1 MASEVAVEQQ
11 DQEFAVKQFID
22 LCNNLGAN
30 CSTTTTTTTA
40 AAASS
45 SNNSSNASTSNF
57 HITINTN
64 NSNNIQQQQT
74 IGGSTTVAP
83 DTQIQATATTTV
95 GATSL
100 PSSSSLPIRRH
111 ISHPTAV
118 KFLYA
123 RKFDI
128 PRAVSLYEQHEQI
141 RQREYLYNIDPDV
154 EPLRSELQ
162 TGKFTILPARTS
174 SGAAIAL
181 FTANRH
187 SPLSASHTTTLQGI
201 VYQLDCALQDTET
214 QRAGLVF
221 IYDMSGSKYSNF
233 DYDLSQKIL
242 TLLKGGYPARLKKVL
257 IVTAPL
263 WFKAPF
269 KILRLFVREK
279 LRERVFTVS
288 VPQLSLHVPRKALP
302 VHLGGTLEIDH
313 ATWLLNCRKSMTNR
327 EDELL
332 ANIVGVG
339 VGVGVAVGVDV
350 TALAP
355 ATTATTTTATAS
367 TLSNGSSNNA
377 ANAAAATI
385 ISAVHQLAESNTTV
399 VTVSGEHN
407 TSAAAT
413 SSTTTT
419 TTATA
424 TAISTSSNNVDT
436 STEPNENITI
446 NGLSPS
452 HRTVNT
458 LLKLNTSGIQQQQQQ
473 QQQSNGAGDNIA
485 IGPVST
491 TTTASGASAG
501 GAAAAA
507 ATAASGIASN
517 GSNGSNG
524 SNNGPGEFWSENPP
538 SSASSGFSD
547 DDSLAGQEGDPKA
560 IDQIVQMVKERR
572 RQGLIKEYADIRNRA
587 PEGTFVHAR
596 MRNNLTKNRYTDVL
610 CYDHSRVVLARED
623 GDELSDYI
631 NANFVDGYKQ
641 KNAYISTQG
650 PLPKT
655 SQDFWRMIWE
665 QHCLVIVMTT
675 RVMERGRVKCGQY
688 WEPTEDSSL
697 EFGNYHV
704 RTISVECNEDYTVAS
719 LELRNLKTDEIR
731 NVSHWQFTSWPDY
744 GVPSSAM
751 AMLNFLQKVRDKQA
765 QLVRSLG
772 DTWAGHV
779 RGPPIVV
786 HCSAGIGRTG
796 TFITL
801 DICISRLEDV
811 GTADIR
817 GTVEKIRSQRA
828 YSIQMPDQYVFCHL
842 ALIEYAHSRG
852 MLQTVDLAGFDE
864 REQDSE

>member
-1 MASEVAVEQQ
+1 SQ
-11 DQEFAVKQFID
+11 AVKQFID

-30 CSTTTTTTTA
+30 CSTATSTAAGA
-40 AAASS
+40 AAAAAAASSS

-64 NSNNIQQQQT
+64 NTHQQQQQQQQQQ
-74 IGGSTTVAP
+74 IVVP
-83 DTQIQATATTTV
+83 ETQIQTAV
-95 GATSL
+95 GVGGALSSSSSSS
-100 PSSSSLPIRRH
+100 SSSSLPIRRH
-111 ISHPTAV
+111 ISHTTAV

-128 PRAVSLYEQHEQI
+128 QRAVSLYEQHEQI
-141 RQREYLYNIDPDV
+141 RQREYLYNIDADV

-201 VYQLDCALQDTET
+201 VYQLDCALQDTDT

-332 ANIVGVG
+332 ANL
-339 VGVGVAVGVDV
+339 VGVAGGVA
-350 TALAP
+350 ALAP
-355 ATTATTTTATAS
+355 IAAATATA
-367 TLSNGSSNNA
+367 TATATPLSNGSSSNSA
-377 ANAAAATI
+377 ANAADAATAATTI

-399 VTVSGEHN
+399 VTVSGG
-407 TSAAAT
+407 TAGGAAAAGGGGGEGA
-413 SSTTTT
+413 
-419 TTATA
+419 ATQLQLMPQ
-424 TAISTSSNNVDT
+424 NNT
-436 STEPNENITI
+436 ESTEPNENITI
-446 NGLSPS
+446 NGLSPT
-452 HRTVNT
+452 HRTANT
-458 LLKLNTSGIQQQQQQ
+458 LLKLNTSGIQQ
-473 QQQSNGAGDNIA
+473 NGAAAAGAGAGDIA
-485 IGPVST
+485 TTTTT
-491 TTTASGASAG
+491 TTTASGGVAAG
-501 GAAAAA
+501 SA
-507 ATAASGIASN
+507 ATAAAVAVVN
-517 GSNGSNG
+517 GSAAGV
-524 SNNGPGEFWSENPP
+524 GELWSENPP

-547 DDSLAGQEGDPKA
+547 DDSLAGQEGDPKTL
-560 IDQIVQMVKERR
+560 DQIVQMVRERR
-572 RQGLIKEYADIRNRA
+572 RQGLIKEYLDIRNRA
-587 PEGTFVHAR
+587 PEGTFLHAR

-623 GDELSDYI
+623 EDELSDYI

-704 RTISVECNEDYTVAS
+704 RTISVECSEDYTVAS

-765 QLVRSLG
+765 QLVRALG

-852 MLQTVDLAGFDE
+852 MLQAVDLAGFDE

>member
-1 MASEVAVEQQ
+1 FFDIFQ
-11 DQEFAVKQFID
+11 AVKQFID
-22 LCNNLGAN
+22 LCNNLVAN
-30 CSTTTTTTTA
+30 RSTTTTA
-40 AAASS
+40 ATTAASPAASVSASAATVASS
-45 SNNSSNASTSNF
+45 SSSTITASSSGSSTDPYPLQ
-57 HITINTN
+57 T
-64 NSNNIQQQQT
+64 QQQHLVQLPT
-74 IGGSTTVAP
+74 GGGGGAGSGGG
-83 DTQIQATATTTV
+83 ATTPV
-95 GATSL
+95 
-100 PSSSSLPIRRH
+100 RRQ
-111 ISHPTAV
+111 ISPTTAV
-118 KFLYA
+118 KFLHA
-123 RKFDI
+123 RKFDV

-141 RQREYLYNIDPDV
+141 RQKEHLYNIDPDV
-154 EPLRSELQ
+154 ETLRSELQ

-201 VYQLDCALQDTET
+201 VYQLDSALQDTET

-242 TLLKGGYPARLKKVL
+242 TLLKGAYPARLKKVL

-288 VPQLSLHVPRKALP
+288 VPQLALHVPRKALP
-302 VHLGGTLEIDH
+302 IHLGGTLEVDH
-313 ATWLLNCRKSMTNR
+313 ATWLLSCRQSMTNR

-339 VGVGVAVGVDV
+339 SAGSGVVV
-350 TALAP
+350 
-355 ATTATTTTATAS
+355 ATTNTTTTT
-367 TLSNGSSNNA
+367 TTTTNGTVEPVEGTTIITESNNTPTT
-377 ANAAAATI
+377 NAAT
-385 ISAVHQLAESNTTV
+385 SNTTV
-399 VTVSGEHN
+399 VTIRNGVSPATG
-407 TSAAAT
+407 TQDGVAVAAAE
-413 SSTTTT
+413 STG
-419 TTATA
+419 
-424 TAISTSSNNVDT
+424 SG
-436 STEPNENITI
+436 EPNENITI

-452 HRTVNT
+452 HRSNTSGPTTTRTVNS
-458 LLKLNTSGIQQQQQQ
+458 LKLNTSPGGGGGG
-473 QQQSNGAGDNIA
+473 GADG
-485 IGPVST
+485 ST
-491 TTTASGASAG
+491 TTAG
-501 GAAAAA
+501 GGTTGGTETVIGFGTVIVRAGAGAG
-507 ATAASGIASN
+507 ATAGAGTGTTTTN
-517 GSNGSNG
+517 GG
-524 SNNGPGEFWSENPP
+524 GEFWSENPP

-547 DDSLAGQEGDPKA
+547 DDSLAGQEGDPKP
-560 IDQIVQMVKERR
+560 IEQIVQMVKQRGR
-572 RQGLIKEYADIRNRA
+572 HGLIKEYTDIRNRA
-587 PEGTFVHAR
+587 PEGTFAHAR
-596 MRNNLTKNRYTDVL
+596 MRTNLTKNRYTDVL
-610 CYDHSRVVLARED
+610 CYDHSRVVLAYED
-623 GDELSDYI
+623 GVELSDYI

-655 SQDFWRMIWE
+655 SQDFWRMVWE
-665 QHCLVIVMTT
+665 QRCLVIVMTT

-704 RTISVECNEDYTVAS
+704 RTITVECNEDYTVAS
-719 LELRNLKTDEIR
+719 LELRNIKTDEIR

-765 QLVRSLG
+765 ELVHALG
-772 DTWAGHV
+772 DTWTGHP

-842 ALIEYAHSRG
+842 ALIEYAYSRG
-852 MLQTVDLAGFDE
+852 MLQSVDLAGFDE
-864 REQDSE
+864 REPDSE

>member
-1 MASEVAVEQQ
+1 Q
-11 DQEFAVKQFID
+11 AVKQFID

-30 CSTTTTTTTA
+30 CGTAPTT
-40 AAASS
+40 
-45 SNNSSNASTSNF
+45 
-57 HITINTN
+57 
-64 NSNNIQQQQT
+64 
-74 IGGSTTVAP
+74 
-83 DTQIQATATTTV
+83 ATATGTASASASTTSPAASV
-95 GATSL
+95 SAPGSSTRNLTAALYGAQQRAQKQI
-100 PSSSSLPIRRH
+100 PIQSPAGSAGAGTAPVRRN
-111 ISHPTAV
+111 ISHTTAV
-118 KFLYA
+118 KFLHA
-123 RKFDI
+123 RKFDVS
-128 PRAVSLYEQHEQI
+128 RAVSLYEQHEQI
-141 RQREYLYNIDPDV
+141 RQKEYLYNIDPDV

-187 SPLSASHTTTLQGI
+187 SPLSVSHTTTLQGI
-201 VYQLDCALQDTET
+201 VYQLDSALQDTET

-288 VPQLSLHVPRKALP
+288 VPQLGLHVPLKALP
-302 VHLGGTLEIDH
+302 THLGGTLEVDH
-313 ATWLLNCRKSMTNR
+313 TTWLLSCRQSMTNR

-339 VGVGVAVGVDV
+339 SVAGSGGGSGSEVV
-350 TALAP
+350 
-355 ATTATTTTATAS
+355 ATAAA
-367 TLSNGSSNNA
+367 TSNGSTA
-377 ANAAAATI
+377 ADTTAEGVATLI
-385 ISAVHQLAESNTTV
+385 GDSTSGSRNNTTV
-399 VTVSGEHN
+399 VTITNGVGPAPGSSQADRADAPG
-407 TSAAAT
+407 TAPSA
-413 SSTTTT
+413 
-419 TTATA
+419 
-424 TAISTSSNNVDT
+424 V
-436 STEPNENITI
+436 EPNENITI

-452 HRTVNT
+452 HHRSSSSSSAANP
-458 LLKLNTSGIQQQQQQ
+458 LKLNTSGV
-473 QQQSNGAGDNIA
+473 AGE
-485 IGPVST
+485 
-491 TTTASGASAG
+491 ASGT

-507 ATAASGIASN
+507 AAGAGSGKEAAKEAGKEAGAGAGAAASTTN
-517 GSNGSNG
+517 GG
-524 SNNGPGEFWSENPP
+524 GEFWSENPP

-547 DDSLAGQEGDPKA
+547 DDSLAGQEGDPKP
-560 IDQIVQMVKERR
+560 IEQIVQMVKQHGRH
-572 RQGLIKEYADIRNRA
+572 GLIKEYADIRNRA
-587 PEGTFVHAR
+587 PEGTFLHAR
-596 MRNNLTKNRYTDVL
+596 MRTNLTKNRYTDVL
-610 CYDHSRVVLARED
+610 CFDHSRVVLAHED

-688 WEPTEDSSL
+688 WEPTEESSL

-719 LELRNLKTDEIR
+719 LELRNIKTDEIR

-765 QLVRSLG
+765 QLVHDLG
-772 DTWAGHV
+772 DTWAGHP

-842 ALIEYAHSRG
+842 ALIEYAYSRG

-864 REQDSE
+864 READSE

>member
-30 CSTTTTTTTA
+30 CSTAAATA
-40 AAASS
+40 AA
-45 SNNSSNASTSNF
+45 SSNASTSNF
-57 HITINTN
+57 HVHINTQQQQQQQ
-64 NSNNIQQQQT
+64 QQQQT
-74 IGGSTTVAP
+74 TTTATVAP
-83 DTQIQATATTTV
+83 DTQISSATTTTTT
-95 GATSL
+95 AISSS
-100 PSSSSLPIRRH
+100 SSSSLPIRRH
-111 ISHPTAV
+111 ISHTTAV

-141 RQREYLYNIDPDV
+141 RQREYLYNIDAGV

-313 ATWLLNCRKSMTNR
+313 ATWLLHCRKSMTNR

-339 VGVGVAVGVDV
+339 VGVGVGV
-350 TALAP
+350 ALGAPLAP
-355 ATTATTTTATAS
+355 STTATGTASAVTATTTVS
-367 TLSNGSSNNA
+367 PLSNGSA
-377 ANAAAATI
+377 ATAATI
-385 ISAVHQLAESNTTV
+385 ISAVHQLAENNTTV
-399 VTVSGEHN
+399 VTVSGEQR
-407 TSAAAT
+407 TQLGAA
-413 SSTTTT
+413 SDES
-419 TTATA
+419 
-424 TAISTSSNNVDT
+424 
-436 STEPNENITI
+436 EPNENITI

-452 HRTVNT
+452 HRTAASAAAAAGNT
-458 LLKLNTSGIQQQQQQ
+458 GNALLKLNTTGIQQQQL
-473 QQQSNGAGDNIA
+473 QQQSNGAAAVADIA
-485 IGPVST
+485 PVST
-491 TTTASGASAG
+491 APT
-501 GAAAAA
+501 AA
-507 ATAASGIASN
+507 ATAAAAAGSAVNGSAAGLASN
-517 GSNGSNG
+517 GSGNGSAG
-524 SNNGPGEFWSENPP
+524 GGGGGGEFWSENPP

-547 DDSLAGQEGDPKA
+547 DDSLAGQEGDPKT
-560 IDQIVQMVKERR
+560 IEQIVQMVRERCR
-572 RQGLIKEYADIRNRA
+572 HGLIKEYADIRNRA
-587 PEGTFVHAR
+587 PEGTFLHAR

-623 GDELSDYI
+623 DDELSDYI

-665 QHCLVIVMTT
+665 QHCLVVVMTT

-688 WEPTEDSSL
+688 WEPTEESSL

-765 QLVRSLG
+765 ELVRALG
-772 DTWAGHV
+772 DTWAGHP

-842 ALIEYAHSRG
+842 ALIEYAISRG

>member
-1 MASEVAVEQQ
+1 MPQSQQ
-11 DQEFAVKQFID
+11 NKDKHGVDCDYAYAKESSCHRRLFVCIAKAIKQFID
-22 LCNNLGAN
+22 LCNNLSIN
-30 CSTTTTTTTA
+30 CNNTAAAAAGPTTTTTA
-40 AAASS
+40 AAAN
-45 SNNSSNASTSNF
+45 SNSNHCSNASTSNF
-57 HITINTN
+57 HVSINT
-64 NSNNIQQQQT
+64 QQPTTTTTT
-74 IGGSTTVAP
+74 IP
-83 DTQIQATATTTV
+83 TATS
-95 GATSL
+95 ATS
-100 PSSSSLPIRRH
+100 SSSAAAASSSLPIRRH
-111 ISHPTAV
+111 ISHTTAV

-141 RQREYLYNIDPDV
+141 RQREYLYNIDANV

-187 SPLSASHTTTLQGI
+187 SPLNASHTTTLQGI

-339 VGVGVAVGVDV
+339 VGV
-350 TALAP
+350 AP
-355 ATTATTTTATAS
+355 ATTAAAATAS
-367 TLSNGSSNNA
+367 ATASPLTNGSSA
-377 ANAAAATI
+377 ASAVAATI

-399 VTVSGEHN
+399 VTVSGEHGR
-407 TSAAAT
+407 TGAGSG
-413 SSTTTT
+413 SSEE
-419 TTATA
+419 
-424 TAISTSSNNVDT
+424 S
-436 STEPNENITI
+436 EPNENITI

-452 HRTVNT
+452 HRTAAGS
-458 LLKLNTSGIQQQQQQ
+458 LLKLNTSGIQQ
-473 QQQSNGAGDNIA
+473 SNGTAAGNIA
-485 IGPVST
+485 PTAAAAAAAAAAAGGTST
-491 TTTASGASAG
+491 TTAA
-501 GAAAAA
+501 AAAAA
-507 ATAASGIASN
+507 ATAADSAVNGSAAGVASN
-517 GSNGSNG
+517 
-524 SNNGPGEFWSENPP
+524 GEFWSENPP

-547 DDSLAGQEGDPKA
+547 DDSLAGQEGDPKT
-560 IDQIVQMVKERR
+560 IEQIVQMVRERG
-572 RQGLIKEYADIRNRA
+572 RQGLIKEYTEIRNRA
-587 PEGTFVHAR
+587 PEGTFLHAR

-610 CYDHSRVVLARED
+610 CYDHSRVVLAHED
-623 GDELSDYI
+623 EDDLSDYI

-697 EFGNYHV
+697 DFGNYHV
-704 RTISVECNEDYTVAS
+704 RTISVESNEDYTVAS
-719 LELRNLKTDEIR
+719 LELRNLKTDETR

-765 QLVRSLG
+765 QLVRALG
-772 DTWAGHV
+772 DTWAGHP

-842 ALIEYAHSRG
+842 ALIEYAYSRG

>member
-1 MASEVAVEQQ
+1 
-11 DQEFAVKQFID
+11 
-22 LCNNLGAN
+22 
-30 CSTTTTTTTA
+30 
-40 AAASS
+40 
-45 SNNSSNASTSNF
+45 
-57 HITINTN
+57 
-64 NSNNIQQQQT
+64 
-74 IGGSTTVAP
+74 
-83 DTQIQATATTTV
+83 
-95 GATSL
+95 
-100 PSSSSLPIRRH
+100 
-111 ISHPTAV
+111 
-118 KFLYA
+118 
-123 RKFDI
+123 
-128 PRAVSLYEQHEQI
+128 
-141 RQREYLYNIDPDV
+141 
-154 EPLRSELQ
+154 
-162 TGKFTILPARTS
+162 
-174 SGAAIAL
+174 
-181 FTANRH
+181 
-187 SPLSASHTTTLQGI
+187 
-201 VYQLDCALQDTET
+201 
-214 QRAGLVF
+214 
-221 IYDMSGSKYSNF
+221 
-233 DYDLSQKIL
+233 
-242 TLLKGGYPARLKKVL
+242 GGYPARLKKVL

-339 VGVGVAVGVDV
+339 VGVGVP
-350 TALAP
+350 P
-355 ATTATTTTATAS
+355 ATTAANTSAAAS
-367 TLSNGSSNNA
+367 PLTNGSSA
-377 ANAAAATI
+377 ASAVAATI

-399 VTVSGEHN
+399 VTVSGEHGR
-407 TSAAAT
+407 TGGGGSG
-413 SSTTTT
+413 SSEE
-419 TTATA
+419 
-424 TAISTSSNNVDT
+424 S
-436 STEPNENITI
+436 EPNENITI

-452 HRTVNT
+452 HRTAASAGT
-458 LLKLNTSGIQQQQQQ
+458 AGSLLKLNTSGIQQ
-473 QQQSNGAGDNIA
+473 SNGTAAVSIAPTAAAAAAAAAGA
-485 IGPVST
+485 
-491 TTTASGASAG
+491 TTATAAAA
-501 GAAAAA
+501 AAAAA
-507 ATAASGIASN
+507 ATAADSAAGVASN
-517 GSNGSNG
+517 GSAA
-524 SNNGPGEFWSENPP
+524 EFWSENPP

-547 DDSLAGQEGDPKA
+547 DDSLAGQEGDPKT
-560 IDQIVQMVKERR
+560 IEQIVQMVRERG
-572 RQGLIKEYADIRNRA
+572 RQGLIKEYTEIRNRA
-587 PEGTFVHAR
+587 PEGTFLHAR

-610 CYDHSRVVLARED
+610 CYDHSRVVLAHED
-623 GDELSDYI
+623 EDDLSDYI

-697 EFGNYHV
+697 DFGNYHV
-704 RTISVECNEDYTVAS
+704 RTISVESNEDYTVAS

-765 QLVRSLG
+765 QLVRALG
-772 DTWAGHV
+772 DTWAGHP

-842 ALIEYAHSRG
+842 ALIEYAYSRG